1 MDQLKGKEPL
11 FLMEALEGMKDNGEK
26 GDMMAQLYTSSIL
39 LKTILWLSMKEVGPM
54 GSCKVM
60 ECFHG
65 LMEVITVDIGLME
78 RDKVLENTL
87 NMMEMCKRDGGRM
100 TYSQENL
107 MICFQIKSMVVPK
120 EIKAIFDIIY
130 FF

>member
-1 MDQLKGKEPL
+1 
-11 FLMEALEGMKDNGEK
+11 MEALEGMKDNGEK

-39 LKTILWLSMKEVGPM
+39 LKIILWLSMKEVGPM

-65 LMEVITVDIGLME
+65 LMEVTIVGIGQME
-78 RDKVLENTL
+78 KDKDLENIQ
-87 NMMEMCKRDGGRM
+87 NMMELYKKAGGKM
-100 TYSQENL
+100 TYSQVSL
-107 MICFQIKSMVVPK
+107 MKCFQTKSMVLK